1 MKHCNPQK
9 QHRQKKMFG
18 RQQNALQYHYTQ
30 RQTLQGNG
38 GNWKSVTTI
47 CIKVT
52 KRQAHKEKSMTTD

>member
-1 MKHCNPQK
+1 
-9 QHRQKKMFG
+9 MFG
-18 RQQNALQYHYTQ
+18 RQQNALQYHRTQ